1 MRVKQSEYVLGHTNA
16 EQLRLIR
23 QARVL
28 APFTNR
34 LFRDAGIASGMR
46 VLDIG
51 CGMGDVTM
59 LAAQLVG
66 PTGKVVSIDR
76 DQASIETA
84 QRRVSAIGLGNVR
97 FHQADLLTFE
107 DAEPFDAIV
116 SRLVLEFV
124 PDTTAAIKRLRDLLR
139 PGGVMAFQEPS
150 WSMWLAYT
158 AHLPLRSAVT
168 TLIHKTF
175 VAGGVN
181 TEMELP
187 IYRAFLAADLSI
199 ADMRI
204 ELPVGDSPEFRSL
217 LYELLLAVWGRVE
230 AFRLPLDGL
239 GDPNTLASRLDD
251 ELNVNKSL
259 ASFIALVCASA
270 RKRPTHS
277 SS

>member
-1 MRVKQSEYVLGHTNA
+1 MGLKQPEYVLGHTNA

-28 APFTNR
+28 APFTDR

-46 VLDIG
+46 ALDLG

-66 PTGKVVSIDR
+66 STGRVVSIDR

-84 QRRVSAIGLGNVR
+84 QRRVSAIGLKNVR

-124 PDTTAAIKRLRDLLR
+124 PDTTAVIKQLSILLR
-139 PGGVMAFQEPS
+139 PEGIMAFQEPS
-150 WSMWLAYT
+150 WRIWLAYT

-168 TLIHKTF
+168 TLVHKAF

-187 IYRAFLAADLSI
+187 IYRAFLAAGLSCSEMRVDLP
-199 ADMRI
+199 
-204 ELPVGDSPEFRSL
+204 LGDSLEFRSL
-217 LYELLLAVWGRVE
+217 LFDLLIAVWEHAQALG
-230 AFRLPLDGL
+230 LPLDAL
-239 GDPNTLASRLDD
+239 GDPKTLASRLDN
-251 ELNVNKSL
+251 ELDVNESF
-259 ASFIALVCASA
+259 ASFVGLVGAVA
-270 RKRPTHS
+270 RNSRRT
-277 SS
+277 

>member
-1 MRVKQSEYVLGHTNA
+1 MGLKQPEYVLGHTNA

-28 APFTNR
+28 APFTDR

-46 VLDIG
+46 VLDLG

-66 PTGKVVSIDR
+66 PTGRVVSIDR

-84 QRRVSAIGLGNVR
+84 QRRVSAIGLENVR

-107 DAEPFDAIV
+107 DSEPFDAIV

-124 PDTTAAIKRLRDLLR
+124 PDTTAVIKQLSILLR
-139 PGGVMAFQEPS
+139 PEGIMAFQEPS
-150 WSMWLAYT
+150 WRIWLAYT

-168 TLIHKTF
+168 TLIQKAF

-187 IYRAFLAADLSI
+187 IYRAFLAAGLSC
-199 ADMRI
+199 AEMRI
-204 ELPVGDSPEFRSL
+204 DLPLGDGLEFRSL
-217 LYELLLAVWGRVE
+217 LFDLLMAVWERAE
-230 AFRLPLDGL
+230 ALGLPLDAL
-239 GDPNTLASRLDD
+239 GDPKTLASRLDE
-251 ELNVNKSL
+251 ELDVHKSF
-259 ASFIALVCASA
+259 ASFVGLVGAVA
-270 RKRPTHS
+270 RKRFA
-277 SS
+277 